1 MYIHLYR
8 DPDAVIQTFSNEA
21 YGVTNTAQA
30 QGGESEYY
38 DTVLPTVS
46 PSTSHSTASC

>member
-1 MYIHLYR
+1 M
-8 DPDAVIQTFSNEA
+8 
-21 YGVTNTAQA
+21 TNTAQA

-46 PSTSHSTASC
+46 PSTSHSTQPPAKDYMNHTILTHFPFLIVL